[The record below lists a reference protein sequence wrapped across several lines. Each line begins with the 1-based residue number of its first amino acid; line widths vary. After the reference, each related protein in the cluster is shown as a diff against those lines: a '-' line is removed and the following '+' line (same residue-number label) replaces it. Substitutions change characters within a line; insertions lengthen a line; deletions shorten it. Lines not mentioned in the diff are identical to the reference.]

1 MARKPV
7 YLVEGRR
14 WMPEAR
20 ARKLLATNAVTMKRL
35 MGDGSL
41 EWLQNPRGLALLVL
55 EGDVLRLREERGVA
69 AKEVARRAD
78 APLRTADQ
86 RKASMRL
93 VAAPTERLY
102 PLRGPGVFDRTW
114 DPSPWPLPISGRD
127 PPKPSPVEEEA
138 SRQSRRKDEA
148 E

>member
-20 ARKLLATNAVTMKRL
+20 ARQLIGTSPAGMKRL

-41 EWLQNPRGLALLVL
+41 EWIQNPRGLALLVL
-55 EGDVLRLREERGVA
+55 EADVLRLREERGIAMKETGLRGA
-69 AKEVARRAD
+69 AALK
-78 APLRTADQ
+78 TAQQ
-86 RKASMRL
+86 RKASMRA
-93 VAAPTERLY
+93 VAAPGERLY

-114 DPSPWPLPISGRD
+114 DPSPQPLPISGRA
-127 PPKPSPVEEEA
+127 P
-138 SRQSRRKDEA
+138 DEPDKR
-148 E
+148 